1 MEPTLGFQGSYTLY
15 TIDGKQVRSSNLTSK
30 TQLDI
35 SSIQN
40 GMYLLEIKNQ
50 AQETMLRKKI
60 TILKY

>member
-1 MEPTLGFQGSYTLY
+1 
-15 TIDGKQVRSSNLTSK
+15 
-30 TQLDI
+30 LDI

>member
-1 MEPTLGFQGSYTLY
+1 
-15 TIDGKQVRSSNLTSK
+15 VRSSNLTSK